1 MKKPLAAL
9 ILVLALAGCTGSL
22 PESDPSGPCPE
33 NATEDFE
40 PLSLKDLGAAPELYN
55 ETWLNTEQP
64 LRLADLRGK
73 VVLLDMWTF
82 G

>member
-1 MKKPLAAL
+1 MKKSLAAL
-9 ILVLALAGCTGSL
+9 FFVLALTGCTGSL
-22 PESDPSGPCPE
+22 PQSDPVNPNQETSG
-33 NATEDFE
+33 EDFI
-40 PLSLKDLGAAPELYN
+40 PLNLKDLGPAPELYN
-55 ETWLNTEQP
+55 QTWFNTEQP